1 MCVCVCERERE
12 RERHI
17 DRLEQW
23 GWVNLMRFNKSN
35 CKLLHLGQG
44 NIHYQYK
51 LGDERIERS
60 PAKKRPGDTGGWE
73 AGHEPACALAARKA
87 NRILGCI
94 KRSMASMARKVIMPL
109 YSVLVRLHL
118 EYCIHMWSPHYS
130 RNIDLM
136 ECIQRRDAK
145 MIQGMEHLSYK
156 DRLRELGLFSLEKSL
171 R

>member
-1 MCVCVCERERE
+1 MCVCVCVRERE

-73 AGHEPACALAARKA
+73 AGHVPSQPRKPTVSWATLEEARPA
-87 NRILGCI
+87 G
-94 KRSMASMARKVIMPL
+94 
-109 YSVLVRLHL
+109 
-118 EYCIHMWSPHYS
+118 
-130 RNIDLM
+130 
-136 ECIQRRDAK
+136 
-145 MIQGMEHLSYK
+145 QGW
-156 DRLRELGLFSLEKSL
+156 
-171 R
+171 